1 MKTTAKTQETVTP
14 EKIIDEI
21 IIWDDPLNFQM
32 DLRKMLDAF
41 LLYHD
46 DFADGEKESVYF
58 TFRLL
63 SDALE
68 DMEQLNP
75 RKKNYVSLT
84 DQEKAELDAR
94 RAREKA
100 MELQEGNYDSQRKW
114 LKMMYEFAEQG
125 TMVEEWRNG
134 LKNTWLALDAS
145 LVADI
150 KSTETL
156 GVPTEGRISRQD
168 MIKIVGEKALEKSF
182 IQGDLFTIS
191 DDPGDP
197 DSDYYVLKKDWE
209 AFMKKRKAMV
219 S

>member
-1 MKTTAKTQETVTP
+1 MKTTTKAQETVTP

-21 IIWDDPLNFQM
+21 IIWDDPLNFPM
-32 DLRKMLDAF
+32 DLRKMIDAF
-41 LLYHD
+41 FLYHD

-75 RKKNYVSLT
+75 RKKKNVELT
-84 DQEKAELDAR
+84 AQEEAELDAR

-114 LKMMYEFAEQG
+114 LKMMYEFTEQG

-209 AFMKKRKAMV
+209 AFMKKRNAMV